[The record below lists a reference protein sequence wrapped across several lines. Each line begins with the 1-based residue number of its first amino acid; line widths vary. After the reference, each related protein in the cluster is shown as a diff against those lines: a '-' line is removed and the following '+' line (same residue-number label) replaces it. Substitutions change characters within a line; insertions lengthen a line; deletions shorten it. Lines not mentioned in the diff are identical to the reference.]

1 MEDRRMPAGL
11 VGSEGRRGFRERG
24 VCRGFEEIVDLW
36 EGLGEG
42 EKVREERD
50 TEEREEIW
58 VGEILTL
65 LGLMKRREVI
75 LGGARK
81 MGVCRRVV
89 VVAVE
94 RESESEL
101 KGRIGRSF
109 WSSDGV
115 WVSGF
120 SLVWLLESISSG

>member
-24 VCRGFEEIVDLW
+24 VWRGFEEIVDLW
-36 EGLGEG
+36 EGLGGG

-50 TEEREEIW
+50 TEEIW

-81 MGVCRRVV
+81 MGVGRRVV

-94 RESESEL
+94 RESEL

-115 WVSGF
+115 WVSEF